1 MYISNRNR
9 SYENLQKWRKKLQKI
24 ILLLFID
31 STALMA
37 SSLSNL
43 VNDLLE
49 EIYKIK
55 CKCEHDKN
63 VKIAELNV
71 SIASVFLN
79 T

>member
-1 MYISNRNR
+1 MV
-9 SYENLQKWRKKLQKI
+9 
-24 ILLLFID
+24 
-31 STALMA
+31 

-43 VNDLLE
+43 VNNLLE

-55 CKCEHDKN
+55 RKCEHDKN
-63 VKIAELNV
+63 VKLAELNV

>member
-1 MYISNRNR
+1 M
-9 SYENLQKWRKKLQKI
+9 EKKLQKI

-31 STALMA
+31 RTGFMV

-43 VNDLLE
+43 VNNLLE

-55 CKCEHDKN
+55 RKCEHDKN
-63 VKIAELNV
+63 AKLAELNV

>member
-1 MYISNRNR
+1 M
-9 SYENLQKWRKKLQKI
+9 EKKLQKI

-31 STALMA
+31 RTGFMV

-43 VNDLLE
+43 INNLLE

-55 CKCEHDKN
+55 RKCEHDKN
-63 VKIAELNV
+63 VKLAELNV